1 MTSSMSSPK
10 KVKTPADPDP
20 TPIASATSADAR
32 SAGREEQKRLAKQ
45 YGRTKTILAAGSSQ
59 SPVEKKNILG
69 G

>member
-1 MTSSMSSPK
+1 MTTSMSSPK

-32 SAGREEQKRLAKQ
+32 SAGREEQKRISKLN
-45 YGRTKTILAAGSSQ
+45 GRMKTILAAQ
-59 SPVEKKNILG
+59 NESPVQKKNILG

>member
-1 MTSSMSSPK
+1 MSSPK

-32 SAGREEQKRLAKQ
+32 SAGREEQKRISKLN
-45 YGRTKTILAAGSSQ
+45 GRMKTILAAQ
-59 SPVEKKNILG
+59 NESPVQKKNILG